1 MILQTLSVIHNILA
15 KLSMIQNKR
24 NGVDIVNKSDIIGQ
38 NNKLDFLERIARMY
52 YLFDM
57 TQSEVA
63 TQMGIGRSSV
73 ARFLKEAKE
82 ENVVRFLI
90 SSNTG
95 NARRVDLENKL
106 VNKYKLID
114 AIVVKEDVNSLYES
128 TVVNYLNTTIPL
140 KGNLGLGGG
149 TTLQGIGKFLNVCDA
164 RPELKIVQMIGGFSN
179 NELEMPSTTVIQQ
192 WSQSLKSN
200 PYFLPASAIVET
212 KEMKEAFLKN
222 KYIKDI
228 YNEIRNIDVSVV
240 GIGNIDTNSVILN
253 HELVEGLTIDEL
265 KKESVGD
272 INFHY
277 FDLDGNFTLPH
288 ISEKVIGASP
298 LDLLRVPVRI
308 GLAYGKDKK
317 QAIEGAVKG
326 RLVNVLA
333 TTEETANMLLNSI
346 GEEEE

>member
-1 MILQTLSVIHNILA
+1 
-15 KLSMIQNKR
+15 MIQNKR

-149 TTLQGIGKFLNVCDA
+149 TTLQGDRK
-164 RPELKIVQMIGGFSN
+164 
-179 NELEMPSTTVIQQ
+179 ST
-192 WSQSLKSN
+192 
-200 PYFLPASAIVET
+200 
-212 KEMKEAFLKN
+212 
-222 KYIKDI
+222 
-228 YNEIRNIDVSVV
+228 R
-240 GIGNIDTNSVILN
+240 
-253 HELVEGLTIDEL
+253 
-265 KKESVGD
+265 
-272 INFHY
+272 
-277 FDLDGNFTLPH
+277 
-288 ISEKVIGASP
+288 
-298 LDLLRVPVRI
+298 
-308 GLAYGKDKK
+308 
-317 QAIEGAVKG
+317 
-326 RLVNVLA
+326 
-333 TTEETANMLLNSI
+333 LNSSHVAI
-346 GEEEE
+346 SYAVF